1 MMASGKS
8 AKKKRSSTSV
18 VAKSKSSSV
27 NWITISA
34 VAVVLLL
41 VGGIFTVVAVKA
53 HNNKVAADAVAPYVP
68 SATNQDPST
77 KIDGIYADTAKY
89 KSAIHVSSDQRVA
102 YDRFPPVGGPH
113 DGTWAA
119 CNGVV
124 YPVAVR
130 DENMVHTLEHGAVWI
145 AYNPTT
151 IAPGDLDILKG
162 LVQGVNFMVMSPYPT
177 LDQPIS
183 LQAWGHQLKVTSA
196 SDPRVKQ
203 FITALLR
210 NPYNYPEVG
219 ATCEQPSFDINNP
232 PPFDPSARDA
242 SAVPLDGGTI
252 APATTEIN
260 GATTAAGSDATTAAG
275 AGSTAQSGS
284 GSTSDPATGSGAAT
298 GSAPP
303 TASPASSPSATS
315 AATS

>member
-18 VAKSKSSSV
+18 VAKSKSSPV
-27 NWITISA
+27 NWITIG
-34 VAVVLLL
+34 AVVAILLL

-53 HNNKVAADAVAPYVP
+53 HNNKVASDAVAPYVP
-68 SATNQDPST
+68 SADDQDPST
-77 KIDGIYADTAKY
+77 KIAGIYADTAKY
-89 KSAIHVSSDQRVA
+89 KSAIHVSSTQRVA

-124 YPVAVR
+124 YPVAMR
-130 DENMVHTLEHGAVWI
+130 DENMVHTLEHGAIWI
-145 AYNPTT
+145 TYNPKTASASDVET
-151 IAPGDLDILKG
+151 LKG
-162 LVQGVNFMVMSPYPT
+162 LVQGVDFMVMSPYPT
-177 LDQPIS
+177 LDSPIS
-183 LQAWGHQLKVTSA
+183 LQAWGHQLKVDSA

-219 ATCEQPSFDINNP
+219 ATCEQPTFPTTDIP
-232 PPFDPSARDA
+232 ASLQFDPSPRDS

-252 APATTEIN
+252 APATTEMN
-260 GATTAAGSDATTAAG
+260 GATSADTNTSAAGTT
-275 AGSTAQSGS
+275 SGS
-284 GSTSDPATGSGAAT
+284 AADT
-298 GSAPP
+298 GSAVS
-303 TASPASSPSATS
+303 TTSS
-315 AATS
+315 AAATTSSAPSS

>member
-8 AKKKRSSTSV
+8 TKKKRSSSSV
-18 VAKSKSSSV
+18 VAKSKASSI
-27 NWITISA
+27 NWITIG
-34 VAVVLLL
+34 AVVAILLL

-53 HNNKVAADAVAPYVP
+53 HNNKAAADAAAPYVP
-68 SATNQDPST
+68 SATDPDPST

-89 KSAIHVSSDQRVA
+89 KSAIHVSSTQRVA

-124 YPVAVR
+124 YPVAMR
-130 DENMVHTLEHGAVWI
+130 DENMVHTLEHGSVWI
-145 AYNPTT
+145 TYNPTKV
-151 IAPGDLDILKG
+151 AAGDVDILKG
-162 LVQGVNFMVMSPYPT
+162 LVQGVDYMVMSPYPT

-219 ATCEQPSFDINNP
+219 ATCEQPTFPTTDIP
-232 PPFDPSARDA
+232 QSLQFDPSPRDS

-252 APATTEIN
+252 APATTEMN
-260 GATTAAGSDATTAAG
+260 GATAAASDPTSAAGS
-275 AGSTAQSGS
+275 
-284 GSTSDPATGSGAAT
+284 AT
-298 GSAPP
+298 GSAPT
-303 TASPASSPSATS
+303 TASVAATS
-315 AATS
+315 ASAPVTSSAPSS